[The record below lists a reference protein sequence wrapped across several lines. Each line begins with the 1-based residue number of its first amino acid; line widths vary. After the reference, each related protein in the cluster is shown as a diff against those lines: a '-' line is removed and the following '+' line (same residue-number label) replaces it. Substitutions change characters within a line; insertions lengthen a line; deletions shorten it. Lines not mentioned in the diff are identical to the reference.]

1 MFFNLPQNTPA
12 ISYTAEY
19 DQSLLIAVEHDL
31 HFARV
36 YLVTSVFN
44 EEMVV
49 DEDDTTVRD
58 DSMIN
63 TIKNKILIQS
73 IKFYGD
79 NPTQMEY
86 IYKFNPDTREET
98 SIYFSA
104 DGTIKTDEY
113 LKALRVFIHDDE
125 ISKNRCMKK

>member
-86 IYKFNPDTREET
+86 ITNLIRTLEKKRAYILAPM
-98 SIYFSA
+98 A
-104 DGTIKTDEY
+104 L
-113 LKALRVFIHDDE
+113 LKQTNI
-125 ISKNRCMKK
+125 